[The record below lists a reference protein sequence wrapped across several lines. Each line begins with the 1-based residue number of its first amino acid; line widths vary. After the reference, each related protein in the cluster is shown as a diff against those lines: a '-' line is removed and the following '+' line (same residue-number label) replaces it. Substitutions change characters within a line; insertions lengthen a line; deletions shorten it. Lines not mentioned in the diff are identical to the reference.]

1 MKNKDP
7 DLEKIL
13 AFKDNLPAFTG
24 NPAVDKLY
32 EMLMRTLQELAVT
45 REEVRTLQ
53 LLLKENGMDP
63 DKIFDALSDQP
74 EEVEARLKAHKKMI
88 IRVIGDLERRK

>member
-1 MKNKDP
+1 
-7 DLEKIL
+7 
-13 AFKDNLPAFTG
+13 
-24 NPAVDKLY
+24 
-32 EMLMRTLQELAVT
+32 
-45 REEVRTLQ
+45 
-53 LLLKENGMDP
+53 MDP